1 MVGPTP
7 DDAPTHGDAP
17 IREDTMIDGVELK
30 ELTTHRDERGF
41 FREIAR
47 DTEDIV
53 TEGWAQL
60 SHSLM
65 HPGVAKAW
73 HVHPNQ
79 IDWWYVP
86 VGDLKVALYDT
97 RDGSSTKGQL
107 DELFLGE
114 HYDAQ
119 LLKIPAGVAHGCRV
133 IGGLTHLIYMTS
145 KTYDPDEEG
154 RIPHDDPDIGYDWT
168 APPPI
173 T

>member
-1 MVGPTP
+1 
-7 DDAPTHGDAP
+7 
-17 IREDTMIDGVELK
+17 MIEGVEVKQLV
-30 ELTTHRDERGF
+30 THRDERGF

-47 DTEDIV
+47 DTDGIIED
-53 TEGWAQL
+53 GWAQV
-60 SHSLM
+60 SHSFM
-65 HPGVAKAW
+65 HHGVAKGW
-73 HVHPNQ
+73 HVHATQ

-86 VGDLKVALYDT
+86 VGDLKVGLYDT
-97 RDGSSTKGQL
+97 RDGSATKGQI
-107 DELFLGE
+107 DELLLGE

-133 IGGLTHLIYMTS
+133 IGETAHLIYLTS

-154 RIPHDDPDIGYDWT
+154 RIPHDDAGIGYDWT

>member
-1 MVGPTP
+1 
-7 DDAPTHGDAP
+7 
-17 IREDTMIDGVELK
+17 MIEGVELK
-30 ELTTHRDERGF
+30 ELDTHRDERGF

-47 DTEDIV
+47 NTDGIMA
-53 TEGWAQL
+53 EGWAQV

-65 HPGVAKAW
+65 HPGVAKGW
-73 HVHPNQ
+73 HVHPTQ

-97 RDGSSTKGQL
+97 RQGSVTKGHL

-114 HYDAQ
+114 HYDAR
-119 LLKIPAGVAHGCRV
+119 LLKIPAGVAHGCRA
-133 IGGLTHLIYMTS
+133 IGGTAHLVYLTS
-145 KTYDPDEEG
+145 STYNRDEEG

-168 APPPI
+168 AFPPI

>member
-1 MVGPTP
+1 
-7 DDAPTHGDAP
+7 
-17 IREDTMIDGVELK
+17 MIEGVEIKKLA
-30 ELTTHRDERGF
+30 THTDERGY

-47 DTEDIV
+47 TTEQIV
-53 TEGWAQL
+53 SEGWQQA

-73 HVHPNQ
+73 HIHRTQV
-79 IDWWYVP
+79 DWWYVP

-97 RDGSSTKGQL
+97 REGSPTQGQL
-107 DELFLGE
+107 LELFLGE
-114 HYDAQ
+114 HYEAQ

-133 IGGLTHLIYMTS
+133 IGGTTHLIYLVS
-145 KTYDPDEEG
+145 RTYDPKEEQ
-154 RIPHDDPDIGYDWT
+154 RLDPNDPAIGYDWT